1 MAHPKPNNMLSN
13 RDEDRL
19 IKAGQRVLLEGGY
32 PNPDRV
38 GCPGSRVLKSLG
50 EQRMDLREAEQW
62 LLHLGSCSP
71 CFIEYT
77 AFQRQAARRKTLELE
92 LVLASAALIVIVG
105 LAGWLWKG
113 GWFRGTGGKP
123 NIATIMPYQKVT
135 VDLRNRI
142 VFRGEQLPSANSG
155 AIQLP
160 RGRLDVTI
168 LLPKGSGPGS
178 YEVRV
183 STELEK
189 PLMTTTGMAVN
200 ENGITALKVK
210 LDVSN
215 LSPGGYVLAI
225 GGASVEHREYP
236 LVVK

>member
-1 MAHPKPNNMLSN
+1 
-13 RDEDRL
+13 
-19 IKAGQRVLLEGGY
+19 
-32 PNPDRV
+32 RV

-77 AFQRQAARRKTLELE
+77 AFQKQVARRKTLE

-123 NIATIMPYQKVT
+123 NIATVMPYQKVT

-168 LLPKGSGPGS
+168 LLPKGSGPGN
-178 YEVRV
+178 YEVQV

-189 PLMTTTGMAVN
+189 SLITTTGMAVDQ
-200 ENGITALKVK
+200 NGITALRAK
-210 LDVSN
+210 LDISN
-215 LSPGGYVLAI
+215 LSPGGYVVAI
-225 GGASVEHREYP
+225 GGAGRERREYP
-236 LVVK
+236 LVMK